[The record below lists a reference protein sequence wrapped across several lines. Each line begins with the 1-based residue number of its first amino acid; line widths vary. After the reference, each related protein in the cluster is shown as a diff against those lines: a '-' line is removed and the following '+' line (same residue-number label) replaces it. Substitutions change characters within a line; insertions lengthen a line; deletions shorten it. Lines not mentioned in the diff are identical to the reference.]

1 LVIRISE
8 LKLTVLVVDAS
19 AYAKPWVELK
29 TLGVD
34 AIRRGETA
42 IDVSAWTEASSAH
55 LAVMVYWW
63 KSARAMEQSLTVTG
77 LNPTFKTLAELGGVM
92 CIETGESDAGH

>member
-1 LVIRISE
+1 M
-8 LKLTVLVVDAS
+8 LVVDAS
-19 AYAKPWVELK
+19 TYAMPWAELK

-63 KSARAMEQSLTVTG
+63 KSARAMDQSLTVTG

>member
-1 LVIRISE
+1 MF
-8 LKLTVLVVDAS
+8 VVDAS
-19 AYAKPWVELK
+19 AYDKPWTELK

>member
-1 LVIRISE
+1 MLVI
-8 LKLTVLVVDAS
+8 DAS
-19 AYAKPWVELK
+19 AYAKPWTELK

-34 AIRRGETA
+34 AIRRGETV

-63 KSARAMEQSLTVTG
+63 KSARAMDQSLTVTG

>member
-1 LVIRISE
+1 
-8 LKLTVLVVDAS
+8 VLVVDAS

>member
-1 LVIRISE
+1 MF
-8 LKLTVLVVDAS
+8 VVDAS
-19 AYAKPWVELK
+19 AYDKPWAELK

-63 KSARAMEQSLTVTG
+63 KSARAMEQSLIVTG

>member
-1 LVIRISE
+1 M
-8 LKLTVLVVDAS
+8 LVVDAS

-77 LNPTFKTLAELGGVM
+77 LNPTFNTLAELGGVM

>member
-1 LVIRISE
+1 M
-8 LKLTVLVVDAS
+8 LVVDVS
-19 AYAKPWVELK
+19 AYAKPWAELK

-42 IDVSAWTEASSAH
+42 IDVSLWTEASSAH

-63 KSARAMEQSLTVTG
+63 KSARAMDQSLTVTG

>member
-1 LVIRISE
+1 M
-8 LKLTVLVVDAS
+8 LVVDAS
-19 AYAKPWVELK
+19 TYAKPWAELK

-34 AIRRGETA
+34 AILRGETA

>member
-92 CIETGESDAGH
+92 CIETGESNAGH